1 MKTIIKKAALA
12 AAIISAP
19 LAASATDL
27 VGGGASL
34 PALAYVGDGFTMSNP
49 EARLT
54 SDVLFSGFDPSF
66 NQYEQAT
73 VSQSQGSIFYA
84 FQQENTPHTA
94 SYCQTGSGT
103 GKSVLVGNLSADGD
117 CRDYSVSPVG
127 FSAPAGQNRP
137 DFIGSDAPLK
147 SSNVTDFV
155 NGPNTA
161 GDGIFQ
167 MPALGAL
174 IALPVNFATTSSKP
188 DLSNQQV
195 CEIFSGIT
203 QDWSNVDSSLPSQPI
218 HVVGREDTSGT
229 VFAFTQYLAATCNGN
244 FGIASDF
251 FKTSESFAAS
261 VTSSQNPNGPTDI
274 YASYSDEPGNAGVVT
289 EVANTYWSISYANL
303 ANVIDAG
310 LNYAKVNSTDPA
322 TVMSV
327 NYTVN
332 DLLPNTVL
340 GNVNPNTGLPQT
352 QPVSGIPMSSPSTPD
367 GCVNVIDPAAQ
378 LNQGY
383 PIAAVT
389 NLLGYT
395 QSNADP
401 QALRALAREVV
412 NGSSSLPTG
421 YVRLGTANAMDQL
434 AGTCIH

>member
-34 PALAYVGDGFTMSNP
+34 PALAYIGDGFTTTNP
-49 EARLT
+49 ESRLST
-54 SDVLFSGFDPSF
+54 DAGLFAGFDPTFTPYQQVGVTS
-66 NQYEQAT
+66 
-73 VSQSQGSIFYA
+73 GSIFAA
-84 FQQENTPHTA
+84 FQSANPSDTA

-103 GKSVLVGNLSADGD
+103 GKRVLVGVSGFSADGD
-117 CRDYSVSPVG
+117 CRDYSASPVG
-127 FSAPAGQNRP
+127 FSAPAGQSRP
-137 DFIGSDAPLK
+137 DFIGSDAPLTAD
-147 SSNVTDFV
+147 NVDDFV

-174 IALPVNFATTSSKP
+174 IALPVNLIGSSRP

-195 CEIFSGIT
+195 CEIFSGT
-203 QDWSNVDSSLPSQPI
+203 SQTWNDVDSSLPTQPI
-218 HVVGREDTSGT
+218 HVIVRQDTSGT

-244 FGIASDF
+244 FGLASNF
-251 FKTSESFAAS
+251 FKTSESFTAAIS
-261 VTSSQNPNGPTDI
+261 PANPSSL
-274 YASYSDEPGNAGVVT
+274 YANYSEESGNAGVVAG
-289 EVANTYWSISYANL
+289 VGANSWSIGFANL
-303 ANVIDAG
+303 ANVLDASQD
-310 LNYAKVNSTDPA
+310 YADVNSTDPA
-322 TVMSV
+322 TVTSV
-327 NYTVN
+327 NYGTG
-332 DLLPNTVL
+332 DLLADTVL
-340 GNVNPNTGLPQT
+340 GDVDPNTGLPQT
-352 QPVSGIPMSSPSTPD
+352 QAVSDIPVSNPSTPD

-395 QSNADP
+395 ANNADP

-412 NGSSSLPTG
+412 NGSGSLPTG

-434 AGTCIH
+434 AGTCIN

>member
-34 PALAYVGDGFTMSNP
+34 PALAYIGDGFTTTNP
-49 EARLT
+49 ESRLST
-54 SDVLFSGFDPSF
+54 DAGLFAGFDPTFTPYQQVGVTS
-66 NQYEQAT
+66 
-73 VSQSQGSIFYA
+73 GSIFAA
-84 FQQENTPHTA
+84 FQSANPSDTA

-103 GKSVLVGNLSADGD
+103 GKRVLVGVSGFSADGD
-117 CRDYSVSPVG
+117 CRDYSASPVG
-127 FSAPAGQNRP
+127 FSAPAGQSRP
-137 DFIGSDAPLK
+137 DFIGSDAPLTAD
-147 SSNVTDFV
+147 NVDDFV
-155 NGPNTA
+155 NGPNTT

-174 IALPVNFATTSSKP
+174 IALPVNLIGSSRP

-195 CEIFSGIT
+195 CEIFSGT
-203 QDWSNVDSSLPSQPI
+203 SQTWNDVDSSLPTQPI
-218 HVVGREDTSGT
+218 HVIVRQDTSGT

-244 FGIASDF
+244 FGLASNF
-251 FKTSESFAAS
+251 FKTSESFTAAIS
-261 VTSSQNPNGPTDI
+261 PANPSSL
-274 YASYSDEPGNAGVVT
+274 YANYSEESGNAGVVAG
-289 EVANTYWSISYANL
+289 VGANSWSIGFANL
-303 ANVIDAG
+303 ANVLDAG
-310 LNYAKVNSTDPA
+310 QDYADVNSTDPA
-322 TVMSV
+322 TVTSV
-327 NYTVN
+327 NYGTG
-332 DLLPNTVL
+332 DLLADTVL
-340 GNVNPNTGLPQT
+340 GDVDPNTGLPQT
-352 QPVSGIPMSSPSTPD
+352 QPVSDIPVSNPNTPD

-395 QSNADP
+395 ANNADP

-412 NGSSSLPTG
+412 NGSGSLPTG

-434 AGTCIH
+434 AGTCIN

>member
-34 PALAYVGDGFTMSNP
+34 PALAYIGDGFTTTNP
-49 EARLT
+49 ESRLST
-54 SDVLFSGFDPSF
+54 DAGLFAGFDPTF
-66 NQYEQAT
+66 TPYQQVGVT
-73 VSQSQGSIFYA
+73 PDSIFA
-84 FQQENTPHTA
+84 VFQDANPSHTA

-103 GKSVLVGNLSADGD
+103 GKRVLVGVSGFSADGD
-117 CRDYSVSPVG
+117 CRDYSASPVG
-127 FSAPAGQNRP
+127 FSASAGQSRP
-137 DFIGSDAPLK
+137 DFIGSDAPLTAD
-147 SSNVTDFV
+147 NVDDFV

-174 IALPVNFATTSSKP
+174 IALPVNLIGSSRP

-195 CEIFSGIT
+195 CEIFSGT
-203 QDWSNVDSSLPSQPI
+203 SQTWNDVDSSLPTQPI
-218 HVVGREDTSGT
+218 HVIVRQDTSGT

-244 FGIASDF
+244 FGLASNF
-251 FKTSESFAAS
+251 FKTSESFTAAIS
-261 VTSSQNPNGPTDI
+261 PANPSSL
-274 YASYSDEPGNAGVVT
+274 YANYSEESGNAGVVSG
-289 EVANTYWSISYANL
+289 VGANSWSIGFANL
-303 ANVIDAG
+303 ANVLDAG
-310 LNYAKVNSTDPA
+310 QDYADVNSTDPA
-322 TVMSV
+322 TVTSV
-327 NYTVN
+327 NYDTD
-332 DLLPNTVL
+332 DLLDNTVL
-340 GNVNPNTGLPQT
+340 GDVDEVTGLPHT
-352 QPVSGIPMSSPSTPD
+352 QAVSDIPVSNPSTPD

-378 LNQGY
+378 LDQGY

-395 QSNADP
+395 ANNADP

-412 NGSSSLPTG
+412 NGSGSLPTG

-434 AGTCIH
+434 AGTCIN

>member
-34 PALAYVGDGFTMSNP
+34 PALAYIGDGFTTTNP
-49 EARLT
+49 ESRLST
-54 SDVLFSGFDPSF
+54 DAGLFAGFDPTF
-66 NQYEQAT
+66 TPYQQVGVT
-73 VSQSQGSIFYA
+73 PGSIFAA
-84 FQQENTPHTA
+84 FQSANPSHTA

-103 GKSVLVGNLSADGD
+103 GKRVLVGVSGFSADGD
-117 CRDYSVSPVG
+117 CRDYSASPVG
-127 FSAPAGQNRP
+127 FSAPAGQSRP
-137 DFIGSDAPLK
+137 DFIGSDAPLTAD
-147 SSNVTDFV
+147 NVDDFV

-174 IALPVNFATTSSKP
+174 IALPVNLIGSSRP

-195 CEIFSGIT
+195 CEIFSGT
-203 QDWSNVDSSLPSQPI
+203 SQTWNDVDSSLPTQPI
-218 HVVGREDTSGT
+218 HVIVRQDTSGT

-244 FGIASDF
+244 FGLASNF
-251 FKTSESFAAS
+251 FKTSESFTAAIS
-261 VTSSQNPNGPTDI
+261 PANPASL
-274 YASYSDEPGNAGVVT
+274 YANYSEESGNAGVVSG
-289 EVANTYWSISYANL
+289 VGANSWSIGFANL
-303 ANVIDAG
+303 ANVLDAG
-310 LNYAKVNSTDPA
+310 QDYADVNSTDPA
-322 TVMSV
+322 TVTSV
-327 NYTVN
+327 NYDTD
-332 DLLPNTVL
+332 DLLDNTVL
-340 GNVNPNTGLPQT
+340 GDVDEVTGLPHT
-352 QPVSGIPMSSPSTPD
+352 QAVSDIPVSNPSTPD

-378 LNQGY
+378 LDQGY

-395 QSNADP
+395 ANNADP

-412 NGSSSLPTG
+412 NGSGSLPTG

-434 AGTCIH
+434 AGTCIN

>member
-34 PALAYVGDGFTMSNP
+34 PALAYVGDNFTTTTP
-49 EARLT
+49 ESRLST
-54 SDVLFSGFDPSF
+54 DAGLFAGFDPSF
-66 NQYEQAT
+66 IPYQQTT
-73 VSQSQGSIFYA
+73 VNAGSIFGIFNA
-84 FQQENTPHTA
+84 GSDSA

-103 GKSVLVGNLSADGD
+103 GKRVLVGISGFSADGD
-117 CRDYSVSPVG
+117 CRDYSASPVG
-127 FSAPAGQNRP
+127 FSAPVGQSRP
-137 DFIGSDAPLK
+137 DFIGSDAPLTAD
-147 SSNVTDFV
+147 NVDDFV
-155 NGPNTA
+155 NGPNAA

-174 IALPVNFATTSSKP
+174 IALPVNLTGSSRP

-195 CEIFSGIT
+195 CEIFSGT
-203 QDWSNVDSSLPSQPI
+203 SQTWNDVDGSLPTQPI
-218 HVVGREDTSGT
+218 HVIVRQDTSGT

-244 FGIASDF
+244 FGLASNF
-251 FKTSESFAAS
+251 FKTSESFTAAIS
-261 VTSSQNPNGPTDI
+261 PEVPTGPNGL
-274 YASYSDEPGNAGVVT
+274 YASYSEEPGNAGVVSG
-289 EVANTYWSISYANL
+289 VSANAWSIGFANL
-303 ANVIDAG
+303 ANVLDASQD
-310 LNYAKVNSTDPA
+310 YADVNSTDPA
-322 TVMSV
+322 TVTSV
-327 NYTVN
+327 NYGIG

-352 QPVSGIPMSSPSTPD
+352 QTVSDIPVSNPNTPD

-395 QSNADP
+395 ANNADP

-412 NGSSSLPTG
+412 NGSGSLPTG
-421 YVRLGTANAMDQL
+421 YVRLGTASAMDQL
-434 AGTCIH
+434 ASTCIN

>member
-34 PALAYVGDGFTMSNP
+34 PALAYIGDGFTTTNP
-49 EARLT
+49 ESRLST
-54 SDVLFSGFDPSF
+54 DAGLFAGFDPTFTPYQQVGVTS
-66 NQYEQAT
+66 
-73 VSQSQGSIFYA
+73 GSIFAA
-84 FQQENTPHTA
+84 FQSANPSHTA

-103 GKSVLVGNLSADGD
+103 GKRVLVGVSGFSADGD
-117 CRDYSVSPVG
+117 CRDYSASPVG
-127 FSAPAGQNRP
+127 FSAPAGQSRP
-137 DFIGSDAPLK
+137 DFIGSDAPLTAD
-147 SSNVTDFV
+147 NVDDFV

-174 IALPVNFATTSSKP
+174 IALPVNLTGSSRP

-195 CEIFSGIT
+195 CEIFSGT
-203 QDWSNVDSSLPSQPI
+203 SQTWNDVDSSLPTQPI
-218 HVVGREDTSGT
+218 HVIVREDLSGT

-244 FGIASDF
+244 FGLASNF
-251 FKTSESFAAS
+251 FKTSESFSAAIS
-261 VTSSQNPNGPTDI
+261 PANPTSL
-274 YASYSDEPGNAGVVT
+274 YANYSEEPGNAGVVSG
-289 EVANTYWSISYANL
+289 VGANSWSIGFANL
-303 ANVIDAG
+303 ANVLDASQD
-310 LNYAKVNSTDPA
+310 YADVNSTDPA
-322 TVMSV
+322 TVTSV
-327 NYTVN
+327 NYGTG
-332 DLLPNTVL
+332 DLLADTVL
-340 GNVNPNTGLPQT
+340 GDVDPNTGLPQT
-352 QPVSGIPMSSPSTPD
+352 QAVSDIPVSNPSTPD

-395 QSNADP
+395 ANNADP

-412 NGSSSLPTG
+412 NGSGSLPTG

-434 AGTCIH
+434 AGTCIN

>member
-34 PALAYVGDGFTMSNP
+34 PALAYIGDGFTTTNP
-49 EARLT
+49 ESRLST
-54 SDVLFSGFDPSF
+54 DAGLFAGFDPTFTPYQQVGVTS
-66 NQYEQAT
+66 
-73 VSQSQGSIFYA
+73 GSIFAA
-84 FQQENTPHTA
+84 FQSANPSHTA

-103 GKSVLVGNLSADGD
+103 GKRVLVGVSGFSADGD
-117 CRDYSVSPVG
+117 CRDYSASPVG
-127 FSAPAGQNRP
+127 FSAPAGQSRP
-137 DFIGSDAPLK
+137 DFIGSDAPLTAD
-147 SSNVTDFV
+147 NVDDFV

-174 IALPVNFATTSSKP
+174 IALPVNLIGSSRP

-195 CEIFSGIT
+195 CEIFSGISQT
-203 QDWSNVDSSLPSQPI
+203 WNDVDSSLPTQPI
-218 HVVGREDTSGT
+218 HVIVRQDTSGT

-244 FGIASDF
+244 FGLASNF
-251 FKTSESFAAS
+251 FKTSESFTAAIS
-261 VTSSQNPNGPTDI
+261 PANPASL
-274 YASYSDEPGNAGVVT
+274 YANYSEESGNAGVVAG
-289 EVANTYWSISYANL
+289 VGANSWSIGFANL
-303 ANVIDAG
+303 ANVLDAG
-310 LNYAKVNSTDPA
+310 QDYADVNSTDPA
-322 TVMSV
+322 TVTSV
-327 NYTVN
+327 NYGTG
-332 DLLPNTVL
+332 DLLADTVL
-340 GNVNPNTGLPQT
+340 GDVDPNTGLPQT
-352 QPVSGIPMSSPSTPD
+352 QPVSDIPVSNPNTPD

-395 QSNADP
+395 ANNADP

-412 NGSSSLPTG
+412 NGSGSLPTG

-434 AGTCIH
+434 AGTCIN

>member
-34 PALAYVGDGFTMSNP
+34 PALAYIGDGFTTTNP
-49 EARLT
+49 ESRLST
-54 SDVLFSGFDPSF
+54 DAGLFAGFDPTFTPYQQVGVTS
-66 NQYEQAT
+66 
-73 VSQSQGSIFYA
+73 GSIFA
-84 FQQENTPHTA
+84 VFQGANPSHTA

-103 GKSVLVGNLSADGD
+103 GKRVLVGVSGFSADGD
-117 CRDYSVSPVG
+117 CRDYSASPVG
-127 FSAPAGQNRP
+127 FSAPAGQSRP
-137 DFIGSDAPLK
+137 DFIGSDAPLTAD
-147 SSNVTDFV
+147 NVDDFV

-174 IALPVNFATTSSKP
+174 IALPVNLIGSSRP

-195 CEIFSGIT
+195 CEIFSGISQT
-203 QDWSNVDSSLPSQPI
+203 WNDVDSSLPTQPI
-218 HVVGREDTSGT
+218 HVIVRQDTSGT

-244 FGIASDF
+244 FGLASNF
-251 FKTSESFAAS
+251 FKTSESFTAAIS
-261 VTSSQNPNGPTDI
+261 PANPASL
-274 YASYSDEPGNAGVVT
+274 YANYSEESGNAGVVSG
-289 EVANTYWSISYANL
+289 VGANSWSIGFANL
-303 ANVIDAG
+303 ANVLDASQD
-310 LNYAKVNSTDPA
+310 YADVNSTDPA
-322 TVMSV
+322 TVTSV
-327 NYTVN
+327 NYGTG
-332 DLLPNTVL
+332 DLLADTVL
-340 GNVNPNTGLPQT
+340 GDVDPNTGLPQT
-352 QPVSGIPMSSPSTPD
+352 QPVSDIPVSNPNTPD

-395 QSNADP
+395 ANNADP

-412 NGSSSLPTG
+412 NGSGSLPTG

-434 AGTCIH
+434 AGTCIN

>member
-34 PALAYVGDGFTMSNP
+34 PALAYIGDGFTTTNP
-49 EARLT
+49 ESRLST
-54 SDVLFSGFDPSF
+54 DAGLFAGFDPTF
-66 NQYEQAT
+66 TPYQQVGVT
-73 VSQSQGSIFYA
+73 PDSIFA
-84 FQQENTPHTA
+84 VFQDANPSHTA

-103 GKSVLVGNLSADGD
+103 GKRVLVGVSGFSADGD
-117 CRDYSVSPVG
+117 CRDYSASPVG
-127 FSAPAGQNRP
+127 FSASAGQSRP
-137 DFIGSDAPLK
+137 DFIGSDAPLTAD
-147 SSNVTDFV
+147 NVDDFV
-155 NGPNTA
+155 NGPNTT

-174 IALPVNFATTSSKP
+174 IALPVNLIGSSRP

-195 CEIFSGIT
+195 CEIFSGISQT
-203 QDWSNVDSSLPSQPI
+203 WNDVDSSLPTQPI
-218 HVVGREDTSGT
+218 HVIVRQDTSGT

-244 FGIASDF
+244 FGLASNF
-251 FKTSESFAAS
+251 FKTSESFTAAIS
-261 VTSSQNPNGPTDI
+261 PANPASL
-274 YASYSDEPGNAGVVT
+274 YANYSEESGNAGVVSG
-289 EVANTYWSISYANL
+289 VGANSWSIGFANL
-303 ANVIDAG
+303 ANVLDASQD
-310 LNYAKVNSTDPA
+310 YADVNSTDPA
-322 TVMSV
+322 TVTSV
-327 NYTVN
+327 NYDTD
-332 DLLPNTVL
+332 DLLDNTVL
-340 GNVNPNTGLPQT
+340 GDVDEVTGLPHT
-352 QPVSGIPMSSPSTPD
+352 QAVSDIPVSNPSTPD

-378 LNQGY
+378 LDQGY

-395 QSNADP
+395 ANNADP

-412 NGSSSLPTG
+412 NGSGSLPTG

-434 AGTCIH
+434 AGTCIN

>member
-34 PALAYVGDGFTMSNP
+34 PALAYIGDGFTTTNP
-49 EARLT
+49 ESRLST
-54 SDVLFSGFDPSF
+54 DELRTGLFAGFDPTFTPYQQVGVTS
-66 NQYEQAT
+66 
-73 VSQSQGSIFYA
+73 GSIFAA
-84 FQQENTPHTA
+84 FQSANPSHTA

-103 GKSVLVGNLSADGD
+103 GKRVLVGVSGFSADGD
-117 CRDYSVSPVG
+117 CRDYSASPVG
-127 FSAPAGQNRP
+127 FSAPAGQSRP
-137 DFIGSDAPLK
+137 DFIGSDAPLTAD
-147 SSNVTDFV
+147 NVDDFV

-174 IALPVNFATTSSKP
+174 IALPVNLIGSSRP

-195 CEIFSGIT
+195 CEIFSGISQT
-203 QDWSNVDSSLPSQPI
+203 WNDVDSSLPTQPI
-218 HVVGREDTSGT
+218 HVIVRQDTSGT

-244 FGIASDF
+244 FGLASNF
-251 FKTSESFAAS
+251 FKTSESFTAAIS
-261 VTSSQNPNGPTDI
+261 PANPASL
-274 YASYSDEPGNAGVVT
+274 YANYSEESGNAGVVAG
-289 EVANTYWSISYANL
+289 VGANSWSIGFANL
-303 ANVIDAG
+303 ANVLDAG
-310 LNYAKVNSTDPA
+310 QDYADVNSTDPA
-322 TVMSV
+322 TVTSV
-327 NYTVN
+327 NYGTG
-332 DLLPNTVL
+332 DLLADTVL
-340 GNVNPNTGLPQT
+340 GDVDPNTGLPQT
-352 QPVSGIPMSSPSTPD
+352 QPVSDIPVSNPNTPD

-395 QSNADP
+395 ANNADP

-412 NGSSSLPTG
+412 NGSGSLPTG

-434 AGTCIH
+434 AGTCIN

>member
-34 PALAYVGDGFTMSNP
+34 PALAYIGDGFTTTNP
-49 EARLT
+49 ESRLST
-54 SDVLFSGFDPSF
+54 DAGLFAGFDPTF
-66 NQYEQAT
+66 TPYQQVGVT
-73 VSQSQGSIFYA
+73 PDSIFSV
-84 FQQENTPHTA
+84 FQGANPSHTA

-103 GKSVLVGNLSADGD
+103 GKRVLVGVSGFSADGD
-117 CRDYSVSPVG
+117 CRDYSASPVG
-127 FSAPAGQNRP
+127 FSAPAGQSRP
-137 DFIGSDAPLK
+137 DFIGSDAPLTAD
-147 SSNVTDFV
+147 NVDDFV

-174 IALPVNFATTSSKP
+174 IALPVNLIGSSRP

-195 CEIFSGIT
+195 CEIFSGISQT
-203 QDWSNVDSSLPSQPI
+203 WNDVDSSLPTQPI
-218 HVVGREDTSGT
+218 HVIVRQDTSGT

-244 FGIASDF
+244 FGVASDF
-251 FKTSESFAAS
+251 FKTSESFTAAIS
-261 VTSSQNPNGPTDI
+261 PANPASL
-274 YASYSDEPGNAGVVT
+274 YANYSEESGNAGVVSG
-289 EVANTYWSISYANL
+289 VGANSWSIGFANL
-303 ANVIDAG
+303 ANVLDASQD
-310 LNYAKVNSTDPA
+310 YADVNSTDPA
-322 TVMSV
+322 TVTSV
-327 NYTVN
+327 NYGIG
-332 DLLPNTVL
+332 DLLADTVL
-340 GNVNPNTGLPQT
+340 GDVDEDTGLPHT
-352 QPVSGIPMSSPSTPD
+352 QAVSDIPVSNPSTPD

-378 LNQGY
+378 LDQGY

-395 QSNADP
+395 ANNADP
-401 QALRALAREVV
+401 QALRALVREVV
-412 NGSSSLPTG
+412 SGSGSLPTG

-434 AGTCIH
+434 AGTCIN